1 MRKAIA
7 LLVLFA
13 LCAGAALAAG
23 CGDGT
28 AQARAHME
36 RADRLSSGM
45 RLLAD
50 DAAFDV
56 AGLLA
61 ELGVELKES
70 GTVNKQTVTGAADEQ
85 LDRIIA
91 NGEKARKEYGKIL
104 ELEGAEPYKEY
115 ASARIKAIEDTVE
128 VLEPVRELLGEI
140 GSPGNTAS
148 AGATLTGWV
157 KANTRVAAHA
167 VKAFASWRSA
177 GQIRKKNDLGPEP
190 EPEPVNNTA
199 PGSSPE

>member
-1 MRKAIA
+1 MRKAVV
-7 LLVLFA
+7 LLVLLA
-13 LCAGAALAAG
+13 LCGGAALAAG

-28 AQARAHME
+28 AQARTHME
-36 RADRLSSGM
+36 QADRLSSGM

-61 ELGVELKES
+61 ELGVEVKES
-70 GTVNKQTVTGAADEQ
+70 GTVNKQAVTDAANEQ

-91 NGEKARKEYGKIL
+91 NGEKARKEYAKIL
-104 ELEGAEPYKEY
+104 ELEGADPYKEY
-115 ASARIKAIEDTVE
+115 ARARIKAIEDTIK
-128 VLEPVRELLGEI
+128 VLEPVGKLLEEI

-148 AGATLTGWV
+148 IGATVTEWA
-157 KANTRVAAHA
+157 KANARVAVRA

-177 GQIRKKNDLGPEP
+177 AQVREKNNLGPEQ
-190 EPEPVNNTA
+190 EPAGDTSPGTA
-199 PGSSPE
+199 P